1 MAPRRKGNIA
11 VDDVIEAAKG
21 MPLDAKQ
28 LVRNK
33 EEQLDPASFEY
44 GYKGMLTVNRDEEKL
59 YLLSD
64 HQNPTQ
70 ETSWKVIGPYDDSAL
85 DARVTAL
92 ENASPGEQVQANWN
106 ETDTTSKAFIQNKPT
121 IPPAYDDTALA
132 TRVTAVENG
141 KANTADLAPVATS
154 GSYNDL
160 GDKPTIPPAY
170 DDTAIQAALAGKA
183 DASSLANVATS
194 GSYNDLGDKPTIPE
208 AYDDSALAAR
218 IAAVETTLP
227 NKANTADLA
236 NVATSGSYNDLGD
249 KPTIPEAYD
258 DTALAGRVTAVET
271 ALPGKAD
278 SSSLAT
284 VATSGDYDD
293 LTNKPTIPE
302 AYDDTALSA
311 RVTALEGRID
321 ADTQADW
328 NETDITSPAF
338 IQNKP
343 TIPTPIT
350 IDAAMDAASENPVQ
364 NKVVLAAIGDAVD
377 VVDTA
382 VQGLDTRV
390 TAVETALNLT
400 ALTDEEIAA
409 LVPA

>member
-1 MAPRRKGNIA
+1 MARRKGSLDLDA
-11 VDDVIEAAKG
+11 SIELSYSG
-21 MPLDAKQ
+21 PLDAKQ
-28 LVRNK
+28 LVRTK

-44 GYKGMLTVNRDEEKL
+44 GYKGLLTVNRDEEKL

-64 HQNPTQ
+64 HNNPTL
-70 ETSWKVIGPYDDSAL
+70 EESWKVIGPYDDSAL

-92 ENASPGEQVQANWN
+92 ENASPSEQVQANWN

-121 IPPAYDDTALA
+121 IPEAYDDTALA
-132 TRVTAVENG
+132 GRVTAVEG
-141 KANTADLAPVATS
+141 
-154 GSYNDL
+154 
-160 GDKPTIPPAY
+160 
-170 DDTAIQAALAGKA
+170 ALAGKA

-218 IAAVETTLP
+218 VAAVETTLP

-258 DTALAGRVTAVET
+258 DTALAGRVTAIET
-271 ALPGKAD
+271 ALPGKVDA
-278 SSSLAT
+278 SSLAN
-284 VATSGDYDD
+284 VATSGSYND
-293 LTNKPTIPE
+293 LGDKPTIPE
-302 AYDDTALSA
+302 AYDDTALDA

-328 NETDITSPAF
+328 EETDTTSPAY

-343 TIPTPIT
+343 TIPAAIT
-350 IDAAMDAASENPVQ
+350 IDTAMDATSENPVQ
-364 NKVVLAAIGDAVD
+364 NKVVLAAIGDAID

-390 TAVETALNLT
+390 TAIETALNLT

-409 LVPA
+409 LVP

>member
-1 MAPRRKGNIA
+1 MARRPGSLL
-11 VDDVIEAAKG
+11 
-21 MPLDAKQ
+21 LDAA
-28 LVRNK
+28 V
-33 EEQLDPASFEY
+33 EPIFAS
-44 GYKGMLTVNRDEEKL
+44 
-59 YLLSD
+59 S
-64 HQNPTQ
+64 
-70 ETSWKVIGPYDDSAL
+70 L
-85 DARVTAL
+85 DARQFVRTKEELLSEGSYEYGFNGLIVSVRDEQKLYMLIDKDNPTL
-92 ENASPGEQVQANWN
+92 EASWKEIGSGGAGGPVDWS
-106 ETDTTSKAFIQNKPT
+106 DVQNKPT
-121 IPPAYDDTALA
+121 FATVATSGSYNDLSDQPMIPEAYDDTALA
-132 TRVTAVENG
+132 ARVTAVENG

-160 GDKPTIPPAY
+160 GDKPTIPEAY
-170 DDTAIQAALAGKA
+170 DDTAIQAALAG
-183 DASSLANVATS
+183 
-194 GSYNDLGDKPTIPE
+194 
-208 AYDDSALAAR
+208 
-218 IAAVETTLP
+218 
-227 NKANTADLA
+227 KANTADLA

-258 DTALAGRVTAVET
+258 DTALVGRVTAVET

-328 NETDITSPAF
+328 NETDTTSPAF

-350 IDAAMDAASENPVQ
+350 IDSAMSDTSENPVQ